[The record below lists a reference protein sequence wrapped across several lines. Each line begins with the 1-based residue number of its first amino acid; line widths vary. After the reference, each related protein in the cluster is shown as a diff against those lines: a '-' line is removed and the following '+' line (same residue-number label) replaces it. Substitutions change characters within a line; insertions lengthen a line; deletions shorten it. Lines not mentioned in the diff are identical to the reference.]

1 MVSRKKRPIH
11 KDQCWRNKK
20 KACRNTKRVKNGPS
34 GPTYKKKDW
43 STRAATSCEEAQ
55 NLIASPTSLII
66 VDVSTLTFIGLGITL
81 RLCQSSMFVC
91 CTLSRKCSVVCLHLD
106 AVSEWKGLMLGCVS
120 RSFTDFRINC
130 AQLLYSLVPRPA
142 LAIVV
147 WERDP

>member
-1 MVSRKKRPIH
+1 MLFIFDRICAVSRKKRPIY

-91 CTLSRKCSVVCLHLD
+91 CTALPVLCLSVARCLEL
-106 AVSEWKGLMLGCVS
+106 AVLCVYISMQSPSGKG
-120 RSFTDFRINC
+120 
-130 AQLLYSLVPRPA
+130 
-142 LAIVV
+142 
-147 WERDP
+147 